1 MKCSYSRKFCCL
13 NASRVIL
20 VPKRMWRRPL
30 LPPLLPSLFM
40 GMYKCVWE
48 TIVGNR
54 HLSCSGLGYA
64 VYPTGPGAHRP
75 PEAAAVGWEGPL
87 THCLVLGGKAPSQR
101 ETPATKCPLKLEKVK
116 ARGSGL
122 SQHQSPPS
130 FQGRV
135 HLLDHH
141 AVKETAKV
149 AIVNTGPQ
157 R

>member
-1 MKCSYSRKFCCL
+1 M
-13 NASRVIL
+13 RV
-20 VPKRMWRRPL
+20 
-30 LPPLLPSLFM
+30 
-40 GMYKCVWE
+40 YKCVWE

-64 VYPTGPGAHRP
+64 VSDRP
-75 PEAAAVGWEGPL
+75 PEAAAAGWEGPL
-87 THCLVLGGKAPSQR
+87 THCLVLGGRAPSQR
-101 ETPATKCPLKLEKVK
+101 ETPATKCPLELEKVK